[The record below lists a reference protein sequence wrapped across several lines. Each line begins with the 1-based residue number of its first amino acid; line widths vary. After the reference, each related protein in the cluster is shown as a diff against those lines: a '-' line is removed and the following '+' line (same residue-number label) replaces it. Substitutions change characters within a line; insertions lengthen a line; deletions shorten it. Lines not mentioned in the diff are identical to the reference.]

1 MVEAKPNLNSKKGL
15 RRSLFNTTQHVCAPS
30 PHLFAKFTLNQ
41 EKGNY
46 IHNRKLLCFVVNTT
60 QKEK

>member
-1 MVEAKPNLNSKKGL
+1 MVEAKPNLNNKKGL
-15 RRSLFNTTQHVCAPS
+15 RSSLFTATQHVCMPS

-46 IHNRKLLCFVVNTT
+46 ISNQKLLCFVVNTK
-60 QKEK
+60 QKDK